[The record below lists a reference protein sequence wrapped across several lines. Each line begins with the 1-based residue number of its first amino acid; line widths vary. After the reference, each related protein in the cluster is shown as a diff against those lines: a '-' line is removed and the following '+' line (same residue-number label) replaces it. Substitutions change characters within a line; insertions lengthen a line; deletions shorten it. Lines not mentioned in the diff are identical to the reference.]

1 MFFRQ
6 LPNLL
11 SVIRLLLIPV
21 IFNNYMNAVQPLDF
35 FLCGVLLVISGITDI
50 ADGVIARRFDLISNL
65 GKVLDPV
72 ADKLTQL
79 AVALAL
85 VLRHSWIWPLLA
97 LLVVKDVTIA
107 LLGLYLYRKYDML
120 GSAKWY
126 GKAATIVFYVVII
139 AVVAFPQMLS
149 SDRLTLPIYLIIAS
163 MLFAGVMY
171 GINIGVFLLRRRRG
185 IDISVE
191 KGNISGEIPEN
202 NG

>member
-21 IFNNYMNAVQPLDF
+21 IFNNYLNARQPLDF
-35 FLCGVLLVISGITDI
+35 LLCGVLLVISGITDI

-85 VLRHSWIWPLLA
+85 CMRHSWTWPLLA
-97 LLVVKDVTIA
+97 LLLVKDVTIA
-107 LLGLYLYRKYDML
+107 VLGLYLYRRYGQL

-126 GKAATIVFYVVII
+126 GKAATIVYYVVII
-139 AVVAFPQMLS
+139 GVVSFPRLLEGEH
-149 SDRLTLPIYLIIAS
+149 LTLPIYLILGA
-163 MLFAGVMY
+163 MLFSGVMY
-171 GINIGVFLLRRRRG
+171 GINAGLFAFRNRKALDKLPQKV
-185 IDISVE
+185 DI
-191 KGNISGEIPEN
+191 KGETAEN

>member
-21 IFNNYMNAVQPLDF
+21 IFNNYINAVQPLDF

-50 ADGVIARRFDLISNL
+50 ADGVIARRFNLISDL

-79 AVALAL
+79 SVALAL
-85 VLRHSWIWPLLA
+85 CVRHSWIWPLLA

-107 LLGLYLYRKYDML
+107 VLGFYLYRKYDMI

-149 SDRLTLPIYLIIAS
+149 GDRLTLPIYLIIAF

-171 GINIGVFLLRRRRG
+171 GINIGVFLLRRPKVAESCG
-185 IDISVE
+185 K
-191 KGNISGEIPEN
+191 KGKAGGKVPEN
-202 NG
+202 NV

>member
-191 KGNISGEIPEN
+191 KDNISGEIPEN